1 VTQRGWLAPY
11 LLLTAVWGSSFLF
24 IEVGLQSLSPAQV
37 AFSRVTLG
45 AGALLITL
53 AMQRR
58 GLPRHWRTW
67 RPLIVV
73 GITFNALPFVLFAWA
88 QTQISSI
95 LAGIWNATTP
105 LWTVVMGLILV
116 PAVRPTRAVV
126 GGLALGFFGVVVVF
140 GPWSITT
147 EGSSNAGFLLGTA
160 ACLAATASYGF
171 AVTFTGKHLTGAGH
185 PESPAQYPAA
195 QLMVASGA
203 LALLVVPL
211 GDAPASAPG
220 SVVLAMLALGVLG
233 TGLAYV
239 LLYRVVALAGATTAS
254 TVTYLIPLV
263 STTLGIAVLGE
274 SLTWNEPLGAALVL
288 AGAWLTRP
296 RGASGLAAPK
306 PPPREPREA

>member
-1 VTQRGWLAPY
+1 
-11 LLLTAVWGSSFLF
+11 
-24 IEVGLQSLSPAQV
+24 
-37 AFSRVTLG
+37 
-45 AGALLITL
+45 
-53 AMQRR
+53 M
-58 GLPRHWRTW
+58 HWSTW

-73 GITFNALPFVLFAWA
+73 GLTFNALPFVLFAWA

-126 GGLALGFFGVVVVF
+126 GGLALGFFGVVF

-147 EGSSNAGFLLGTA
+147 EGSSANGFLLGTA

-171 AVTFTGKHLTGAGH
+171 AVTYTGKHLTGAGH

-211 GDAPASAPG
+211 GDPPTSAPG

-274 SLTWNEPLGAALVL
+274 ALTWNEPLGAALVL

-296 RGASGLAAPK
+296 RGASGLAAPRSLRRVLPK
-306 PPPREPREA
+306 E

>member
-1 VTQRGWLAPY
+1 M
-11 LLLTAVWGSSFLF
+11 
-24 IEVGLQSLSPAQV
+24 VGL
-37 AFSRVTLG
+37 
-45 AGALLITL
+45 
-53 AMQRR
+53 
-58 GLPRHWRTW
+58 
-67 RPLIVV
+67 
-73 GITFNALPFVLFAWA
+73 TFNAIPFVLFAWA

-105 LWTVVMGLILV
+105 LWTVVMGLLLV
-116 PAVRPTRAVV
+116 PGVRPTRAVV
-126 GGLALGFFGVVVVF
+126 GGLALGFFGVVVVL
-140 GPWSITT
+140 GPWSVGT
-147 EGSSNAGFLLGTA
+147 EGCIQHRVPARDRSLLGSHRFLWIRRDVHGQA
-160 ACLAATASYGF
+160 PHGPGRA
-171 AVTFTGKHLTGAGH
+171 K
-185 PESPAQYPAA
+185 SPAQYPAA
-195 QLMVASGA
+195 QLLVATAA
-203 LALLVVPL
+203 LSLVVV
-211 GDAPASAPG
+211 PAGRCPHRAPG

-306 PPPREPREA
+306 PPRRGPPPG